1 MAVNT
6 RLYFLMILNMKTAI
20 YLFFLLFAFRGLAA
34 EKYYIRVDSK
44 TSYAEVYDEY
54 VRIISEKGND
64 CNIQIKIAGLPPF
77 ELHASVLCPA
87 SHRFC
92 LYIRKNY
99 TVLCWLEYINEE
111 PLVYDGYYN
120 PGKIMKCIREVVRR
134 KNYDVGEAIEFIVY
148 PESIDMPVEQHAELL
163 QQLSVLSRNRVT
175 YVQIRAYPRKL

>member
-1 MAVNT
+1 
-6 RLYFLMILNMKTAI
+6 MKTAI

-54 VRIISEKGND
+54 VRIKSEKGND
-64 CNIQIKIAGLPPF
+64 CNIQIKKAGLPPF
-77 ELHASVLCPA
+77 AVHASIFSPA
-87 SHRFC
+87 RHRFC
-92 LYIRKNY
+92 LYLRQNY
-99 TVLCWLEYINEE
+99 TVLCWLDYDVDE
-111 PLVYDGYYN
+111 PLVYDGYYD
-120 PGKIMKCIREVVRR
+120 PEKIMECIREVVKR